1 LKNTGI
7 IRVKPTIFKEQKDES
22 MNKTEPYLKV
32 SLFSINFILLTFLM
46 GQENSQMSSEW
57 IDVQGRSSEGVKV
70 VLREETRKIDI
81 YLARVIDE
89 VVKNIEVLK

>member
-1 LKNTGI
+1 
-7 IRVKPTIFKEQKDES
+7 
-22 MNKTEPYLKV
+22 
-32 SLFSINFILLTFLM
+32 M